1 MNVPP
6 SKKAQVYVETAFA
19 QTFADGAPFI
29 QRLASASEVK
39 VGTAF
44 ELPGAV
50 SIVTADATIRIPL
63 DELVDRQAEL
73 ARLNKEREMVRKQ
86 LDGVLARLANKS
98 FTDKAPENVVAT
110 ARDNAAKLQEKL
122 NLLEQ
127 SIGQFG

>member
-1 MNVPP
+1 M
-6 SKKAQVYVETAFA
+6 
-19 QTFADGAPFI
+19 
-29 QRLASASEVK
+29 
-39 VGTAF
+39 
-44 ELPGAV
+44 
-50 SIVTADATIRIPL
+50 
-63 DELVDRQAEL
+63 DRQAEL
-73 ARLNKEREMVRKQ
+73 ARLNKERETVRKQ